1 MLGVLAGFF
10 VVWCIILVGM
20 FVGRRGILGE
30 NARSVLSALT
40 FFVASPAL
48 LFETLSKAKLHD
60 VFAAPLLVAAV
71 GAVATAALFFV
82 IVRFLLKRSLPESLM
97 SSMGASLANSANLG
111 IPIAVYVL
119 GDASY
124 VAPLLIFQLAFF
136 TPLFL
141 MALDATTSTHRTT
154 PLGFVLMIL
163 RNPMIVG
170 SGLGLLVAATGWQVP
185 RAGDGA
191 DPPDRRR
198 RHSGHAAR
206 LRDEP
211 ERLPAAAGLGRRRID
226 TLLASG
232 FKLIVH
238 PLLAYL
244 FARFALGTGGPG
256 TLRGR
261 GHLRPAHGA
270 ERFCHRQPLPDRP
283 HRRQGHRADHDH
295 RGRAGHDRRGAAS
308 RLTPALPDT
317 PPFPHQHLRRTH

>member
-48 LFETLSKAKLHD
+48 LFDTLSKAKLHD
-60 VFAAPLLVAAV
+60 IFAAPLLVTAL
-71 GAVATAALFFV
+71 GAIATAALFFV
-82 IVRFLLKRSLPESLM
+82 IVRFLLKRPVPESLV

-111 IPIAVYVL
+111 IPIAVFVL

-154 PLGFVLMIL
+154 PLGFGLMIL

-170 SGLGLLVAATGWQVP
+170 SGLGLLVAGTGWQVP
-185 RAGDGA
+185 ELVMQPIHLIGGA
-191 DPPDRRR
+191 
-198 RHSGHAAR
+198 AI
-206 LRDEP
+206 
-211 ERLPAAAGLGRRRID
+211 PAMLLAFGMSLNGSRPLQASAGRRLD

-238 PLLAYL
+238 PALAYV
-244 FARFALGTGGPG
+244 FARFALGMEDQALFAVVVTS
-256 TLRGR
+256 
-261 GHLRPAHGA
+261 A
-270 ERFCHRQPLPDRP
+270 LPTA
-283 HRRQGHRADHDH
+283 QNVFV
-295 RGRAGHDRRGAAS
+295 AAS
-308 RLTPALPDT
+308 RYQTGLTVAKDTVLITTIVAVPAMIGVAL
-317 PPFPHQHLRRTH
+317 LLA

>member
-48 LFETLSKAKLHD
+48 LFDTLSKAKVHD
-60 VFAAPLLVAAV
+60 IFAAPLLVTAV
-71 GAVATAALFFV
+71 GAIATAALFFG
-82 IVRFLLKRSLPESLM
+82 IVRFLLKRSVPESLM
-97 SSMGASLANSANLG
+97 SSMSASLANSANLG

-136 TPLFL
+136 TPMFL
-141 MALDATTSTHRTT
+141 VVLDATTSNHRTT
-154 PLGFVLMIL
+154 PLSFLLMIL

-170 SGLGLLVAATGWQVP
+170 SGLGLTVAATGWQVP
-185 RAGDGA
+185 PLVMEPIHLIGGAAIPAMLLAFGMSLNGSRPLHAPAG
-191 DPPDRRR
+191 
-198 RHSGHAAR
+198 
-206 LRDEP
+206 
-211 ERLPAAAGLGRRRID
+211 RRID

-244 FARFALGTGGPG
+244 FARFALQ
-256 TLRGR
+256 L
-261 GHLRPAHGA
+261 
-270 ERFCHRQPLPDRP
+270 
-283 HRRQGHRADHDH
+283 ADQ
-295 RGRAGHDRRGAAS
+295 ALFAVVVTS
-308 RLTPALPDT
+308 ALPTAQNVFVIANRYRTGLTVAKDT
-317 PPFPHQHLRRTH
+317 ILITTVVAVPAMIGVALLLA

>member
-1 MLGVLAGFF
+1 MLEVLAGFF

-48 LFETLSKAKLHD
+48 LFETLSKAKLQD
-60 VFAAPLLVAAV
+60 IFAAPLLVTAL
-71 GAVATAALFFV
+71 GAIATAALFFI
-82 IVRFLLKRSLPESLM
+82 IVRFLLKRSVPESLV

-141 MALDATTSTHRTT
+141 MALDATTSSHRTT
-154 PLGFVLMIL
+154 PLGLGLMIL

-170 SGLGLLVAATGWQVP
+170 SGLGLLVAGTGWQVP
-185 RAGDGA
+185 ELVMQPIHLIGGAAIPAMLLAFGMSLNGSRPLQASAG
-191 DPPDRRR
+191 
-198 RHSGHAAR
+198 RH
-206 LRDEP
+206 L
-211 ERLPAAAGLGRRRID
+211 D

-238 PLLAYL
+238 PALAYV
-244 FARFALGTGGPG
+244 FARFALGMEDQALFAVVVTS
-256 TLRGR
+256 
-261 GHLRPAHGA
+261 A
-270 ERFCHRQPLPDRP
+270 LPTA
-283 HRRQGHRADHDH
+283 QNVFVV
-295 RGRAGHDRRGAAS
+295 AS
-308 RLTPALPDT
+308 RYQTGLTVAKDTVLITTIVAVPAMIGVAL
-317 PPFPHQHLRRTH
+317 LLA

>member
-20 FVGRRGILGE
+20 FVGRRGVLGE

-48 LFETLSKAKLHD
+48 LFDTLSKANVHD
-60 VFAAPLLVAAV
+60 IFAAPLLVAAV

-82 IVRFLLKRSLPESLM
+82 IVRLLLKRSLAESLT
-97 SSMGASLANSANLG
+97 SSMSASLANSANLG

-154 PLGFVLMIL
+154 PLSFVLMIL

-170 SGLGLLVAATGWQVP
+170 SGLGLAVAATGWQVP
-185 RAGDGA
+185 PLVMEPIHLIGGAAIPAMLLAFGMSLNGSRPLQASAG
-191 DPPDRRR
+191 
-198 RHSGHAAR
+198 
-206 LRDEP
+206 
-211 ERLPAAAGLGRRRID
+211 RRID
-226 TLLASG
+226 TLLACG
-232 FKLIVH
+232 FKLVVH
-238 PLLAYL
+238 PLLAYF
-244 FARFALGTGGPG
+244 FARFALQLEGQALFAVVVTS
-256 TLRGR
+256 
-261 GHLRPAHGA
+261 A
-270 ERFCHRQPLPDRP
+270 LPTA
-283 HRRQGHRADHDH
+283 QNVFVI
-295 RGRAGHDRRGAAS
+295 AS
-308 RLTPALPDT
+308 RYRTGLAVAKDTVLITTVVAVPALIVVALLLT
-317 PPFPHQHLRRTH
+317 